1 MKHGEPETS
10 DRRKMDVWRKT
21 DFERETGILHE
32 TGLALNYQ
40 AHTAL
45 AKGQNTETFFP
56 DFIILDYY
64 PLP

>member
-40 AHTAL
+40 AGEA
-45 AKGQNTETFFP
+45 GRETGDWKIVPSTITF
-56 DFIILDYY
+56 
-64 PLP
+64 